1 MYVSAER
8 PQQQI
13 KTTASRRNTM
23 KLSFVGV
30 GLLALTSTLGFAQ
43 AAPQQAPASNQGPAV
58 TQNQHQF
65 NHRGANIN
73 QRRAFQHK
81 RIAMGLRNGSLRPG
95 QAHRLMKREASI
107 GRQQRHM
114 RFAHNGRLTRF
125 DRVRLNHRLNHTS
138 RAIYR
143 ARHSGNRARFAG
155 ARKQ

>member
-1 MYVSAER
+1 
-8 PQQQI
+8 
-13 KTTASRRNTM
+13 M

-43 AAPQQAPASNQGPAV
+43 AAPQQAPALKQGPAV

-81 RIAMGLRNGSLRPG
+81 RIAMGMRNGSLRPG
-95 QAHRLMKREASI
+95 QAHRLMRREASI
-107 GRQQRHM
+107 GRQERHM

-125 DRVRLNHRLNHTS
+125 DRVQLNHRLNRTS

-143 ARHSGNRARFAG
+143 ARHAGHRARFAG
-155 ARKQ
+155 ARKP

>member
-1 MYVSAER
+1 
-8 PQQQI
+8 
-13 KTTASRRNTM
+13 M

-43 AAPQQAPASNQGPAV
+43 AAPQQAPAFKQGPAV

-81 RIAMGLRNGSLRPG
+81 RIVQGVRTGALRPG

-107 GRQQRHM
+107 GRQERHM

-125 DRVRLNHRLNHTS
+125 NRVQLNHRLNRTS

-143 ARHSGNRARFAG
+143 AKHAGRRARFAG

>member
-1 MYVSAER
+1 
-8 PQQQI
+8 
-13 KTTASRRNTM
+13 M

-30 GLLALTSTLGFAQ
+30 GILALTSTLGFAQ
-43 AAPQQAPASNQGPAV
+43 AAPQSAPAPKLGPAV

-81 RIAMGLRNGSLRPG
+81 RIAQGVRTGSLRPA

-107 GRQQRHM
+107 GRQERHM

-125 DRVRLNHRLNHTS
+125 DRVRLNHRLNRTS

-143 ARHSGNRARFAG
+143 ARHSGHSARFAG

>member
-1 MYVSAER
+1 
-8 PQQQI
+8 
-13 KTTASRRNTM
+13 M

-43 AAPQQAPASNQGPAV
+43 AAPQQAPAPKLGPAV
-58 TQNQHQF
+58 TQNQPQF

-81 RIAMGLRNGSLRPG
+81 RIVQGVRTGALRPG

-107 GRQQRHM
+107 GRQERHM

-125 DRVRLNHRLNHTS
+125 DRVKLNHRLNHAS
-138 RAIYR
+138 KAIYR
-143 ARHSGNRARFAG
+143 ARHAGHRARLAG

>member
-1 MYVSAER
+1 
-8 PQQQI
+8 
-13 KTTASRRNTM
+13 M

-30 GLLALTSTLGFAQ
+30 GILALTSTLGFAQ
-43 AAPQQAPASNQGPAV
+43 AAPQQAPAPNQGPAV
-58 TQNQHQF
+58 TMNQHQF

-73 QRRAFQHK
+73 QRRAFQRK
-81 RIAMGLRNGSLRPG
+81 RIAQGVRTGTLRSG

-107 GRQQRHM
+107 GRQERHM

-143 ARHSGNRARFAG
+143 ARHAGQRARFAG

>member
-1 MYVSAER
+1 
-8 PQQQI
+8 
-13 KTTASRRNTM
+13 M

-43 AAPQQAPASNQGPAV
+43 AAPQQVPAIQQGPAV
-58 TQNQHQF
+58 TQHQHQF

-81 RIAMGLRNGSLRPG
+81 RIAMGLRNGSLRAG
-95 QAHRLMKREASI
+95 QAHRLNKREASI
-107 GRQQRHM
+107 GRQERHM

-125 DRVRLNHRLNHTS
+125 DRVRLNHRLNRSS

-143 ARHSGNRARFAG
+143 ARHAGHRGRFAG